1 MINSLII
8 LENML
13 NEAAFNCSYHDNAFV
28 ASRALHVVNGLNA
41 SATFP
46 LLEWFFKYQVSDLVY
61 VCVLGQ

>member
-13 NEAAFNCSYHDNAFV
+13 NEATFNCSYHDNA
-28 ASRALHVVNGLNA
+28 ALHVVNGLNA
-41 SATFP
+41 SATATFP
-46 LLEWFFKYQVSDLVY
+46 LLEWFFKYQVSNLVY